1 MNIEK
6 LKEIKT
12 ALSKILEIEK
22 VEMRS
27 LTDEQG
33 NILSWANDTPLP
45 EVDDEVFVEGRES
58 EEKVLADAGEYITKN
73 EIGETV
79 KITVGEKG
87 IVTAVEVVE
96 PETEPEAEEPKE
108 EEEPEVVAEEEVK
121 AEEDEPKEEEIVVVE
136 EVIDPDQTDEQ
147 NMEDLIKEL
156 ADVRAENEELKTKVE
171 ELEAKI
177 KELEEQPATEPATE
191 QFEAMTKTKSKVN
204 GAVKYASALKRK

>member
-33 NILSWANDTPLP
+33 NILSWTNDTPLP
-45 EVDDEVFVEGRES
+45 EVDDEVYVEGRES

-87 IVTAVEVVE
+87 IVTAVEVVD
-96 PETEPEAEEPKE
+96 PETEPEEPE
-108 EEEPEVVAEEEVK
+108 AEEPEVVAEEEVK

-156 ADVRAENEELKTKVE
+156 ADARAENEELKAKVE

-191 QFEAMTKTKSKVN
+191 QFEAMTKTKSKVS
-204 GAVKYASALKRK
+204 GAVKYAAALKKK

>member
-22 VEMRS
+22 VEMRT

-33 NILSWANDTPLP
+33 NILSWEKDTPLP
-45 EVDDEVFVEGRES
+45 EVDDEVYVEGRES

-87 IVTAVEVVE
+87 IVTAVEVVD
-96 PETEPEAEEPKE
+96 PETEPEEPE
-108 EEEPEVVAEEEVK
+108 AEEPEVVAEEEVK

-156 ADVRAENEELKTKVE
+156 ADVRAENEELKAKVE

-191 QFEAMTKTKSKVN
+191 QFEAMTKTKSKVS
-204 GAVKYASALKRK
+204 GAVKYAAALKKK

>member
-33 NILSWANDTPLP
+33 NILSWTNDTPLP
-45 EVDDEVFVEGRES
+45 EVDDEVYVEGRES

-87 IVTAVEVVE
+87 IVTAVEVVDPE
-96 PETEPEAEEPKE
+96 TETEPEEPE
-108 EEEPEVVAEEEVK
+108 AEEPEVVAEEEVK

-156 ADVRAENEELKTKVE
+156 ADVRAENEELKAKVE

-191 QFEAMTKTKSKVN
+191 QFEAMTKTKSKVS
-204 GAVKYASALKRK
+204 GAVKYAAALKKK

>member
-87 IVTAVEVVE
+87 IVTAVEVVD
-96 PETEPEAEEPKE
+96 PETEPEEPE
-108 EEEPEVVAEEEVK
+108 AEEPEVVAEEEVK
-121 AEEDEPKEEEIVVVE
+121 AEEEPVEEEIVVVE

-156 ADVRAENEELKTKVE
+156 ADVRAENEELKAKVE